1 MMMTPR
7 AFYHMMGK
15 KNFLQYLLFAVF
27 VFFFYMPLMNLCMLA
42 FADKYE
48 VPAIIPQEFGFKWWG
63 FVLGQ
68 KSLVSSIATSFVLAA
83 VVTAVSMVI
92 CIPAAYALARF
103 NFKGKRVFL
112 LSFLLSNAYP
122 RMGLY
127 ISIGILF
134 YKLNL
139 MGTFMGVVIIHVV
152 NSLMFMTW
160 IPSGS
165 FKSVYRQQEESAR
178 DAGAGPIRTFF
189 NITLP
194 LAMPGIAVGGVFT
207 FLGSLE
213 EAQGTLLVGFPEV
226 KTMPVQLYGVIME
239 YPLTAG
245 PVLSLILII
254 PTILILVLMR
264 KYLSADTISKGYGM

>member
-1 MMMTPR
+1 MLKKL
-7 AFYHMMGK
+7 YWMMGK
-15 KNFLQYLLFAVF
+15 KHFWEYIIFAVF
-27 VFFFYMPLMNLCMLA
+27 ILFFYLPLMNLAMLA

-48 VPAIIPQEFGFKWWG
+48 VPAIIPQKFGFKWWE

-68 KSLVSSIATSFVLAA
+68 PDLVQSIATSFGLAA
-83 VVTAVSMVI
+83 LVTVVSALI
-92 CIPAAYALARF
+92 CLPAAYALARF
-103 NFKGKRVFL
+103 NFRGKRAFL

-139 MGTFMGVVIIHVV
+139 IGTIQGVVLIHVV
-152 NSLMFMTW
+152 NSMMFMTW

-165 FKSVYRQQEESAR
+165 FRSVYRQQEESAR
-178 DAGAGPIRTFF
+178 DAGASPMQTFWK
-189 NITLP
+189 ITLP
-194 LAMPGIAVGGVFT
+194 MAKPGIIVGCVFT

-213 EAQGTLLVGFPEV
+213 EAQGTLLVGFPQI
-226 KTMPVQLYGVIME
+226 KTMPVELYGVIME

-254 PTILILVLMR
+254 PTIAILLLVR
-264 KYLSADTISKGYGM
+264 KYLNADTISSGYGM